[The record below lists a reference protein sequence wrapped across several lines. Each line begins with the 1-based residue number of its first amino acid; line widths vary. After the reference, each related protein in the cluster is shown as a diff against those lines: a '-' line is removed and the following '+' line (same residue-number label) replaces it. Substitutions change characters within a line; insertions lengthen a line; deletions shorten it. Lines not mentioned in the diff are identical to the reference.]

1 MDKRAK
7 NGGHSTTPKRSD
19 DKRLLTKA
27 EEQKANFL
35 FINALKELYDKE
47 TDDEAK
53 IHFIKKVLLESQ
65 RGQLFVAEHVF
76 GKAPQEIKQTN
87 FNIEAKDLDDEE
99 IKRIKDALD
108 NAY

>member
-1 MDKRAK
+1 MEDKRK
-7 NGGHSTTPKRSD
+7 YNGGNKNAGRKPKVD
-19 DKRLLTKA
+19 
-27 EEQKANFL
+27 EQKVNTL
-35 FINALKELYDKE
+35 FVNALKELYDKE

-87 FNIEAKDLDDEE
+87 FNIEAKDLDDAE
-99 IKRIKDALD
+99 IKRIKYVLE
-108 NAY
+108 NNY